1 MTELFILLDE
11 AKLYVHPLHDPP
23 IRLCLSELGQVFA
36 VQRRKLC
43 HLEN

>member
-1 MTELFILLDE
+1 MTALFILLDITR
-11 AKLYVHPLHDPP
+11 LYVHPLHDPP
-23 IRLCLSELGQVFA
+23 IRRCLSELGQVFA